1 MIKDL
6 IIFLFFDLVFD
17 YSDFLIYILIN
28 QHPKGAE
35 LMYDDMLEEELNK
48 IIETSNNNILI
59 TDQDGIILY
68 SNPKLW
74 EIYGMESD
82 SYIGTS
88 VYQLESEGL
97 LTPSI
102 NAIVLKEKK
111 RSV

>member
-1 MIKDL
+1 
-6 IIFLFFDLVFD
+6 
-17 YSDFLIYILIN
+17 
-28 QHPKGAE
+28 
-35 LMYDDMLEEELNK
+35 MLEEELNK

-88 VYQLESEGL
+88 VYQRKRGPSHTFHQCDCFKRKESEAH
-97 LTPSI
+97 
-102 NAIVLKEKK
+102 NARNENGSYCHVDWL
-111 RSV
+111 SHF

>member
-1 MIKDL
+1 
-6 IIFLFFDLVFD
+6 
-17 YSDFLIYILIN
+17 
-28 QHPKGAE
+28 
-35 LMYDDMLEEELNK
+35 MYDDMLEEELNK

-74 EIYGMESD
+74 EIYGMKSD

-97 LTPSI
+97 LAPSI

-111 RSV
+111 AKRIM